1 VFGFAPI
8 TFAVLK
14 VGKLF
19 YYCFVAFFCLFEMS
33 IIVLGELAAL
43 GAAFCWAIAP
53 ILYRQALFKTNPV
66 SANIVRCVTNAFVML
81 FLLVAL
87 GKVGA
92 LTGLPLN
99 VVAIVVVSGVI
110 GLGIGD
116 TLYLLGLKSVG
127 VSVAVP
133 LAATYPLFSLVWAT
147 VLLGEPVT
155 ALAIAGAVLILVGI
169 WLLSRDKNGQ
179 AALSKGRLALTGVAV
194 SLTTAFVWSVSI
206 TLMNVAVT
214 MPGVNSI
221 DANYAIIT
229 TRIAAM
235 ALILLLLAPV
245 IDRNRGFLK
254 MKRKTILLL
263 CLGGL
268 VANAIGWLLMNYS
281 FLNILEAQA
290 VPISSTTPLF
300 SALAGFVLFREKV
313 TVNRVFG
320 AVIIVAGVV
329 LIFLV

>member
-1 VFGFAPI
+1 MPI

-14 VGKLF
+14 FGKLF
-19 YYCFVAFFCLFEMS
+19 YFRLAAFFCLFEMGS
-33 IIVLGELAAL
+33 VGLGEFAAL

-53 ILYRQALFKTNPV
+53 ILYRQALFRANPV
-66 SANIVRCVTNAFVML
+66 SANIVRCVTNASVML
-81 FLLVAL
+81 LLLVAL
-87 GKVGA
+87 GKLGA
-92 LTGLPLN
+92 LTSLPLN

-110 GLGIGD
+110 GLGVGD
-116 TLYLLGLKSVG
+116 TFYLYGLQSVG

-147 VLLGEPVT
+147 FLLGEPVT
-155 ALAIAGAVLILVGI
+155 VLAIAGAVLILVGI

-179 AALSKGRLALTGVAV
+179 TPLTKGRFALTGVAV
-194 SLTTAFVWSVSI
+194 SLATAFVWSVSI
-206 TLMNVAVT
+206 TLMNEAVT
-214 MPGVNSI
+214 MPVVSSL

-229 TRIAAM
+229 TRVAAM
-235 ALILLLLAPV
+235 ALILMLLAPL

-254 MKRKTILLL
+254 MKRKTVLLL

-268 VANAIGWLLMNYS
+268 VANAIGWLLMNFS
-281 FLNILEAQA
+281 FLNILAAQA

-313 TVNRVFG
+313 TVNRVLG
-320 AVIIVAGVV
+320 AIIIVAGVV
-329 LIFLV
+329 LIFMV